1 MRLRRLTWFLAAL
14 GTAAGVSAAE
24 PSFDVHL
31 VEPAA
36 GIDLAAGSTTSIA
49 WQASGTPANVEEW
62 EAFLSVDGGRTYPL
76 RVTPHLD
83 ATIHRFQ
90 WNVPNLP
97 GAQVAVLL
105 RFGDEN
111 EERRF
116 VFPARARIRGVAS
129 SLALFRDP
137 EPIQADER
145 GHDVDLGDEGATAWV
160 EGSRD
165 GSSLR
170 HVVLHG
176 KSMLSGRAD
185 LDIPRNDG
193 SASALNGAG
202 GDHSIRRGVAK
213 LHVASNGFSRLPSRF
228 ESRRYVGDI
237 LLTSRRR
244 NI

>member
-1 MRLRRLTWFLAAL
+1 MRLTRLAGFLVALGAAL
-14 GTAAGVSAAE
+14 GASAAE

-31 VEPAA
+31 IEPAA

-49 WQASGTPANVEEW
+49 WEAFGTPANVEEW

-105 RFGDEN
+105 RFGDERD
-111 EERRF
+111 ERRF
-116 VFPARARIRGVAS
+116 IFPARMRIHGVAS
-129 SLALFRDP
+129 TLA
-137 EPIQADER
+137 PIQADER
-145 GHDVDLGDEGATAWV
+145 GHDVDLAEEGATAWV
-160 EGSRD
+160 EGTRD
-165 GSSLR
+165 GASLR
-170 HVVLHG
+170 HVVLDG
-176 KSMLSGRAD
+176 TSMLSGGAE
-185 LDIPRNDG
+185 LDFPRNDE
-193 SASALNGAG
+193 SASALTCAG
-202 GDHSIRRGVAK
+202 GDPSIRRPVAK
-213 LHVASNGFSRLPSRF
+213 VHVASNGLSRLPSRVDG
-228 ESRRYVGDI
+228 RRYVGDI